1 MHRSAPARGDRLSR
15 PGVTVARPGAPAA
28 PDSVRPADS
37 KRGTMLAIG
46 SGGGAMHA
54 LASLIAG
61 IGIAATP
68 APAEFA
74 YASDSLAAWEAV
86 RLGAGESLESRCGDA
101 WQDVARFNRMDRR
114 HAGPGVRVRMPRRLA
129 DVAAFQPLPAV
140 VAEAESLERFVLV
153 DLAEQCLGAYE
164 RGAIVFALPVTSG
177 RRG

>member
-1 MHRSAPARGDRLSR
+1 
-15 PGVTVARPGAPAA
+15 
-28 PDSVRPADS
+28 
-37 KRGTMLAIG
+37 
-46 SGGGAMHA
+46 MHA
-54 LASLIAG
+54 LISLIVG
-61 IGIAATP
+61 FGIAATP
-68 APAEFA
+68 APADFA

-153 DLAEQCLGAYE
+153 DLAEQFLGAYE

-177 RRG
+177 RRGFETPTGTFTIDFADPRHASSKYPIEGTSTPYPM